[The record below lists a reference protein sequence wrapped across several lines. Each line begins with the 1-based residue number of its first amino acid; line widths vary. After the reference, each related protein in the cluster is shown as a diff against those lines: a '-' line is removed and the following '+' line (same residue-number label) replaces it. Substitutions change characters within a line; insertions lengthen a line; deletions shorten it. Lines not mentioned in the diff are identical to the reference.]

1 MSTKLVS
8 TDTFVAEGIEAD
20 RRLTFMY
27 TDWRLLLESAAV
39 HTTVLGKLVLY
50 PWRIEQGVGGRMF
63 EYLRQKRG
71 HFMGYRRMWIS
82 SSCMSKVISHVR
94 GRSYGTSCYRS
105 FS

>member
-39 HTTVLGKLVLY
+39 HTTVLG
-50 PWRIEQGVGGRMF
+50 
-63 EYLRQKRG
+63 
-71 HFMGYRRMWIS
+71 
-82 SSCMSKVISHVR
+82 
-94 GRSYGTSCYRS
+94 
-105 FS
+105 